1 MCVWWVFIGSGL
13 HNFDKEASYLCF
25 FEGLLFSLCSF
36 SFSLSFSY
44 YFSPLVTSFIAF
56 FSSSLRTIIFSFS
69 YFTPFP
75 HFCALPFFTI
85 QFPSLLSYRLSRS
98 VFFFSLLHP
107 SFFIHLF
114 LLTFI
119 PPPLI
124 SLFFSCLQSFI
135 FSSSLLC
142 LFLRP
147 IHSFSYFSF
156 INLSL
161 FLLFFSCP
169 ESFNYSSPPL
179 CFFLLPIHFFSYFSF
194 H

>member
-1 MCVWWVFIGSGL
+1 MMSIHRVGTPQFWQRGFLSLLLWRSVILFML
-13 HNFDKEASYLCF
+13 FLF
-25 FEGLLFSLCSF
+25 FAFFFSW
-36 SFSLSFSY
+36 SLSLSNFVY
-44 YFSPLVTSFIAF
+44 CLFT
-56 FSSSLRTIIFSFS
+56 SSLRTIIFSFS
-69 YFTPFP
+69 NFTPFP
-75 HFCALPFFTI
+75 HFCALSFLTI
-85 QFPSLLSYRLSRS
+85 QFPSLLSYRLLRS

-114 LLTFI
+114 LLNFI
-119 PPPLI
+119 PLPLI

-135 FSSSLLC
+135 FSSPLLC

-169 ESFNYSSPPL
+169 KSFNSSSPPL
-179 CFFLLPIHFFSYFSF
+179 CYFLLPVPSFSYFSF